1 MRKRLLAFLCI
12 MLVMLSIMLTMPMLG
27 CNMRDTYNG
36 TGSLHSIDPN
46 ASALVSEKPSAEL
59 DSESSTQYIQSTGG
73 AKETPC
79 VSGSITLPGISEEFD
94 ISSVPEF
101 SGEPYY
107 VVNNNVPFFTEDDC
121 TTTSYEHYSELDY
134 LGRCGAAIA
143 SIGKDLMPTED
154 RESIGSVR
162 PSGWHTIKY
171 DCVDGKYLYNRCH
184 LIGFQLSGEN
194 ANEKNLITGTRYMNV
209 DGMLPFENMVA
220 DYVKETDNHVMYRV
234 TPIFEGKNLVAD
246 GVLMEAYSVEDE
258 GDGVCFNVF
267 CYNSQ
272 PGITINYED
281 GSSELAADAETPKP
295 TPKATEKPTHTPKP
309 TQSGRAYVLNTNTH
323 KFHYPHCSSVAQ
335 MSQSNRRDYFGDR
348 EDIIAMGYVP
358 CKRCNP

>member
-1 MRKRLLAFLCI
+1 MKRRLAAFLCVI
-12 MLVMLSIMLTMPMLG
+12 FVMLLLG
-27 CNMRDTYNG
+27 CNIEDTYSG
-36 TGSLHSIDPN
+36 QGSLRSIEPS
-46 ASALVSEKPSAEL
+46 ASAAVPENPSTEQ
-59 DSESSTQYIQSTGG
+59 DSKSTGD

-79 VSGSITLPGISEEFD
+79 ISGAVIMPEISGKDFD

-107 VVNNNVPFFTEDDC
+107 VVNDNVPFFTEDYC

-134 LGRCGAAIA
+134 LGRCGTAVA
-143 SIGKDLMPTED
+143 SVGKDLMPTED
-154 RESIGSVR
+154 RGSIGSVR

-234 TPIFEGKNLVAD
+234 TPIFEGRNLVAN
-246 GVLMEAYSVEDE
+246 GVLMEAYSVEDD

-281 GSSELAADAETPKP
+281 GSSELTADAEKP
-295 TPKATEKPTHTPKP
+295 TPEP
-309 TQSGRAYVLNTNTH
+309 TQSGTAYVLNTSTH

-335 MSQSNRRDYFGDR
+335 MSQSNRRDYFGNR
-348 EDIIAMGYVP
+348 EDLIAMGYVP

>member
-1 MRKRLLAFLCI
+1 MKKRLAAFICI
-12 MLVMLSIMLTMPMLG
+12 IFAMLMLG
-27 CNMRDTYNG
+27 CNMGDTYGG

-46 ASALVSEKPSAEL
+46 ASILGSEKPSTEL
-59 DSESSTQYIQSTGG
+59 HSEFTSEYIQNTGG
-73 AKETPC
+73 ANETPY
-79 VSGSITLPGISEEFD
+79 VSGSIIVPGISGEEFD
-94 ISSVPEF
+94 ILSVPEF

-121 TTTSYEHYSELDY
+121 TTISYEHYSELDS
-134 LGRCGAAIA
+134 LGRCGTAIA
-143 SIGKDLMPTED
+143 SVGKDLMPTED

-281 GSSELAADAETPKP
+281 GSSELAADAETQM
-295 TPKATEKPTHTPKP
+295 PKATEKPTHTPKP

-323 KFHYPHCSSVAQ
+323 KFHYPNCSSVAQ

-358 CKRCNP
+358 CKKCKP

>member
-1 MRKRLLAFLCI
+1 MKKRLATFLCI
-12 MLVMLSIMLTMPMLG
+12 MFVMLMLG
-27 CNMRDTYNG
+27 CNMGDTYSG

-46 ASALVSEKPSAEL
+46 ASVSVSENTSADFEKSSAEHG
-59 DSESSTQYIQSTGG
+59 SESTTEYIQTTGD

-79 VSGSITLPGISEEFD
+79 VSGLVTMPEISEEDFD

-107 VVNNNVPFFTEDDC
+107 VVNNNVPFFTEEDC

-134 LGRCGAAIA
+134 LGRCGTAVA
-143 SIGKDLMPTED
+143 SVGKDLMPTGD

-194 ANEKNLITGTRYMNV
+194 ANEKNLITGTRYLNI

-234 TPIFEGKNLVAD
+234 TPIFEGKNLVAN

-281 GSSELAADAETPKP
+281 GSSKLNADAETP
-295 TPKATEKPTHTPKP
+295 TPKATDKPTPTPKP